1 MRARPRNSEAKP
13 FDMLHTASRKPT
25 IATPLLGSVRMS
37 MIVVPISPPAAPRVF
52 STNSTISA
60 RTSSAA
66 CFPMSTSNQPRTA
79 VTASAAGTML
89 RTVQNVTPAAMS
101 WMAWRL

>member
-25 IATPLLGSVRMS
+25 IATPLLGPERMS
-37 MIVVPISPPAAPRVF
+37 MIVVLISPPAVPRVL
-52 STNSTISA
+52 STNSMISA

-66 CFPMSTSNQPRTA
+66 CFPISTSNQPRTA

-89 RTVQNVTPAAMS
+89 RTVQYVTPAAMS